1 MQIHVPEIDGKMSR
15 RPVKRRQF
23 PLTLA
28 YAFTDYRSR
37 GQTIPYVIVDIAN
50 PPTGGLSLFNLYV
63 ALSRSSGMS
72 TIRVLRDFGPKV
84 FQAAHNAELIVEDD

>member
-1 MQIHVPEIDGKMSR
+1 
-15 RPVKRRQF
+15 
-23 PLTLA
+23 A
-28 YAFTDYRSR
+28 YAFTDYRSQ

-72 TIRVLRDFGPKV
+72 TIRVLRDFDPKV
-84 FQAAHNAELIVEDD
+84 FRAAHNAELIVEDDRLKALDSETKKQWELMGR